1 MKKARG
7 LIGLIGSVFA
17 AAKAVNDVRSTR
29 GKGDKLLLA
38 NAVATVAVV
47 LTGGALAVRD
57 LRGDK
62 EPGQ

>member
-1 MKKARG
+1 MKKTRG
-7 LIGLIGSVFA
+7 LIGLISSVFA
-17 AAKAVNDVRSTR
+17 AAKAVNDVRSAR

-62 EPGQ
+62 ESGQ